1 MYPPNNY
8 NAYPPSD
15 SYSNA
20 GGYPP
25 ASGYGDDGYRSAG
38 YPPNNSGDCC
48 RSLGDGSGGRPPNNQ
63 YSHANNPSV
72 GQGPMSFQMPGAPS
86 GYGESAGLGGG
97 GPAGF
102 FVPSSPSNNFGGG
115 FSPQNNFNG
124 GGYPPPPQGFGP
136 GNSGY
141 PPQNFRPSGGGFNSQ
156 PQNFGPSDGGYPP
169 RANFG
174 GGGGYPPQ
182 NPNQSMNMGMGP
194 AQNMGPPPNM
204 GMRPQQN
211 MNQSQSMGMA
221 QSGYMGSPQG
231 SVGGPMSGGA
241 PPPQPPRAGGSSGQ
255 QQPPRQ
261 GGPEPPAGPRPSA
274 YQASRG
280 DSLSWSAVSNQ
291 RAQLPSDAIRAG
303 TYKHEGFFI
312 GRRKHK
318 DSVQVG
324 MVCESKGGLVVA
336 YDGKGLLFRD
346 GYEVLCGPSSLV
358 KWVPVSGKM
367 DPAKLADKTHQP
379 LVCGNEKNGEK
390 LYAATTTTLSGR
402 DYAGKTSAK
411 AKSIIFVQD
420 GGEQKAKDYFVLC
433 EAKAAVPAR

>member
-211 MNQSQSMGMA
+211 MNQSMNMGMGQPQNMGPPQNMGMRPQQNMNQSQSMGMA
-221 QSGYMGSPQG
+221 QSG
-231 SVGGPMSGGA
+231 
-241 PPPQPPRAGGSSGQ
+241 
-255 QQPPRQ
+255 
-261 GGPEPPAGPRPSA
+261 
-274 YQASRG
+274 
-280 DSLSWSAVSNQ
+280 

-379 LVCGNEKNGEK
+379 LVCGNEKNGER

-411 AKSIIFVQD
+411 AKNIIFVQD

>member
-1 MYPPNNY
+1 M
-8 NAYPPSD
+8 
-15 SYSNA
+15 
-20 GGYPP
+20 
-25 ASGYGDDGYRSAG
+25 G
-38 YPPNNSGDCC
+38 YPPNNSDDCC
-48 RSLGDGSGGRPPNNQ
+48 RSVGGGGRPPNNQ
-63 YSHANNPSV
+63 YSYLNNPSV
-72 GQGPMSFQMPGAPS
+72 GQGPLSFQMPGAPGDQGGS
-86 GYGESAGLGGG
+86 AGYGGGEPGGFMISSSPPNSFGGG
-97 GPAGF
+97 FGTYP
-102 FVPSSPSNNFGGG
+102 PQQNFGHGGG
-115 FSPQNNFNG
+115 FSPQNSYNG
-124 GGYPPPPQGFGP
+124 GGYPPQQPGFRPNIG
-136 GNSGY
+136 GY
-141 PPQNFRPSGGGFNSQ
+141 PPHNYRPSGGGYNSQ
-156 PQNFGPSDGGYPP
+156 QQSFGPGDGGYPP
-169 RANFG
+169 RHNF

-182 NPNQSMNMGMGP
+182 NPNQPMNMGMRPPLNPNQSQNMGMGQP
-194 AQNMGPPPNM
+194 QNMGPPPNM

-211 MNQSQSMGMA
+211 MNQSQNMGMA

-231 SVGGPMSGGA
+231 SVGGPMNGGA
-241 PPPQPPRAGGSSGQ
+241 PPPPPPKAGGNSGQ
-255 QQPPRQ
+255 QPQKQ

-274 YQASRG
+274 YQGSRG

-291 RAQLPSDAIRAG
+291 HAQLPSDAIRAG

-318 DSVQVG
+318 DSIQVG

-367 DPAKLADKTHQP
+367 DPAKLVDKTHQP
-379 LVCGNEKNGEK
+379 LVCGSEKNGEK

-420 GGEQKAKDYFVLC
+420 GGEHRAKDYFVLC
-433 EAKAAVPAR
+433 EAKVAVPAR